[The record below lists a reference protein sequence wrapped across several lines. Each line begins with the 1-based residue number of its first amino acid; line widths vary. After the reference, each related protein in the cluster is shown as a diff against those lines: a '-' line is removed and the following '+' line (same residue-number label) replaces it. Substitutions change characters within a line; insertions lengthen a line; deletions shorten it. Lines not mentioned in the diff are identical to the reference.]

1 MERLLIDNVRPF
13 DSRRGM
19 LGAPSRIVIDDGR
32 IAEVT
37 SEPRKVDTARRID
50 GGGRVA
56 LPGLIDAH
64 VHVTATMHDLM
75 GQALKPPSLVVAE
88 SSRILRDM
96 LQRGFTTVRDAAGA
110 DFGLQEA
117 VAKGLF
123 EGPRLYIA
131 GFPISQTGG
140 HADMRPKGARLREMF
155 CTCAGLGLIGAIAD
169 GVGEVRRAVREQV
182 RNGANQI
189 KIMAG
194 GGIAS
199 PSDPLEGT
207 QFSLDE
213 LKVACEEAEAANLYA
228 MAHAYSPRAV
238 TRAVQAGVR
247 SIEHGNLIDAATA
260 QVMKTEGAFLVPTL
274 STYAA
279 LADEGER
286 LGWSDEMLGKLAR
299 VSERGIEAVK
309 LAVAAGV
316 PVVFGTDLLGHM
328 HARQSGEFDLRLP
341 AMSAV
346 QVLQSATFT
355 AARLLREEG
364 RLGELVAGAWADVL
378 LVDGDPTRELSM
390 LARPDEGIR
399 LIVQAGR
406 VVKNALA

>member
-1 MERLLIDNVRPF
+1 
-13 DSRRGM
+13 
-19 LGAPSRIVIDDGR
+19 
-32 IAEVT
+32 
-37 SEPRKVDTARRID
+37 
-50 GGGRVA
+50 
-56 LPGLIDAH
+56 
-64 VHVTATMHDLM
+64 
-75 GQALKPPSLVVAE
+75 
-88 SSRILRDM
+88 
-96 LQRGFTTVRDAAGA
+96 
-110 DFGLQEA
+110 
-117 VAKGLF
+117 
-123 EGPRLYIA
+123 
-131 GFPISQTGG
+131 
-140 HADMRPKGARLREMF
+140 
-155 CTCAGLGLIGAIAD
+155 
-169 GVGEVRRAVREQV
+169 
-182 RNGANQI
+182 
-189 KIMAG
+189 
-194 GGIAS
+194 
-199 PSDPLEGT
+199 
-207 QFSLDE
+207 
-213 LKVACEEAEAANLYA
+213 
-228 MAHAYSPRAV
+228 
-238 TRAVQAGVR
+238 
-247 SIEHGNLIDAATA
+247 
-260 QVMKTEGAFLVPTL
+260 MKTEGAFLVPTL